1 MELNPQKTKI
11 VYCRDANR
19 RGNYPEQNF
28 DFLGHTFRPRGAMN
42 RSGKMFVSFI
52 PAVSAKATKAMH
64 SVLRQWKF
72 SHRGDL
78 ALVAATDSSWLGQLL
93 WAIQS
98 GNAASGVA
106 HGRRAIGS
114 MGAA

>member
-1 MELNPQKTKI
+1 MQVGTNPQRTKI

-28 DFLGHTFRPRGAMN
+28 DFLSHPSRPCAAMN
-42 RSGKMFVSFI
+42 GSGQMFVSFI
-52 PAVSAKATKAMH
+52 PAVGAKATNAMH

-78 ALVAATDSSWLGQLL
+78 ALCDGCY
-93 WAIQS
+93 
-98 GNAASGVA
+98 G
-106 HGRRAIGS
+106 
-114 MGAA
+114 

>member
-1 MELNPQKTKI
+1 MSVRALCGRCHHPLRQRESSSP
-11 VYCRDANR
+11 VAGEGRWA
-19 RGNYPEQNF
+19 GGHYPEQNF

-42 RSGKMFVSFI
+42 RSRKMFVSFI

-78 ALVAATDSSWLGQLL
+78 ALEELVRWLLPIVRG
-93 WAIQS
+93 WV
-98 GNAASGVA
+98 NYY
-106 HGRRAIGS
+106 GRFNP
-114 MGAA
+114 